1 MTGGA
6 NPIVIDYLMKPNYFW
21 MTIIQLLLPVFII
34 IGLGAEWYWWVV
46 SFVFY
51 FLYLCIGN
59 NIGMHRYFS
68 HRYFTMSKPVE
79 LFVAWCA
86 FMPGL
91 GSPLSYVSVHNI
103 HHRHSDTAQDV
114 HGRARGWRSLL
125 YCFHKYIH
133 AQDIVFS
140 KNLISLTRQYHL
152 IHDYYWLFVFG
163 NALVMYLV
171 SWKLFL
177 FAWAIPAS
185 ITLWIVALVLLL
197 QHDQHGPSNTRSYMW
212 FGWGET
218 WHANHHADP
227 SLTDHSLGKGRDWT
241 YELCKILSKSKK
253 QN

>member
-1 MTGGA
+1 
-6 NPIVIDYLMKPNYFW
+6 

-34 IGLGAEWYWWVV
+34 VGLGAEWYWWVV

-103 HHRHSDTAQDV
+103 HHRHNDTAQDV

-140 KNLISLTRQYHL
+140 KNLISLTRQYHWV
-152 IHDYYWLFVFG
+152 HNYYWLFVFG
-163 NALVMYLV
+163 NAALMYLV

-227 SLTDHSLGKGRDWT
+227 SLQDHSLGKGRDWT

-253 QN
+253 QH